1 MRLAGTWVLVERLWL
16 DRVASAICLE
26 FYSMNPEE
34 QRRLERQLEN
44 LEAELNQQTPLQPH
58 FDRTESMQ
66 SLYSQFTV
74 WYRGLAP
81 AGQVAVIVG
90 GALIGLSLAST
101 VVKLISLAFNLA
113 VLGALVYVAYKFFL
127 APQAPNSNDS

>member
-1 MRLAGTWVLVERLWL
+1 
-16 DRVASAICLE
+16 
-26 FYSMNPEE
+26 MNPEE